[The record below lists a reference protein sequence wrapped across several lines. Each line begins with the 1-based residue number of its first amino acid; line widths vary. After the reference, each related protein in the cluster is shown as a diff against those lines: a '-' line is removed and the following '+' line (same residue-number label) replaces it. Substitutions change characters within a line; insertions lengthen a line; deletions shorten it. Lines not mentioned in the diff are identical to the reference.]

1 MSISW
6 RRGVVVAALALGAA
20 GCYESDYP
28 LDPEPLID
36 LNPAV
41 LGTWRC
47 LPLDGEPDEDP
58 ITLTVGRSSGRPR
71 VYDVVWKEDG
81 VTPDRYDAYA
91 SVLQGTTLMNVRGR
105 DERGATGKWTFMRY
119 TLLRP
124 NVLHLQV
131 VADTGMAGVAK
142 TATAVRGAVERERN
156 SPAFYTDV
164 TVCARAMKEK

>member
-6 RRGVVVAALALGAA
+6 RRGVVVAALALGTA

-47 LPLDGEPDEDP
+47 LPLDAPVDEAAAV
-58 ITLTVGRSSGRPR
+58 LTVTRSSRAR
-71 VYDVVWKEDG
+71 LYDATWQEEG
-81 VTPDRYDAYA
+81 STPDRYEAYA
-91 SVLQGTTLMNVRGR
+91 SVLQGTTLLNVRER
-105 DERGATGKWTFMRY
+105 DERGATGKWTFLRY

-131 VADTGMAGVAK
+131 VADSGMRGVAS
-142 TATAVRGAVERERN
+142 TATAVRAAVERERN
-156 SPAFYTDV
+156 SAGFYTDV
-164 TVCARAMKEK
+164 AVCARAKAEK